1 MELLQ
6 LRYFCEIA
14 RQENISKA
22 SRLLHVSQPSL
33 SRTLSSL
40 EAELGTKLFDREGR
54 NIRLN
59 HNGEIYF
66 RHIRDAL
73 NLIDNAKSELLDFNT
88 TPYGH
93 INLILLAGSNIMPD
107 MLINFHKLY
116 PNISLNLKQQ
126 ITHNL
131 QQANDFDFVISATPG
146 NYEGL
151 VNITLLEEDI
161 VIAAHHNHPIAQ
173 KDSVRLLEAAP
184 YQFVTYSSGP
194 SIRELT
200 DSLCLQAGF
209 RPNIILESDSP
220 NTFKS
225 FIQSQMG
232 IALLPYQTQMSFF
245 NSMITP
251 VHITSPVCKRT
262 IFLSYPE
269 GHYLNRAA
277 KIFMEFCMEFF
288 AKI

>member
-131 QQANDFDFVISATPG
+131 QQANDFDFV
-146 NYEGL
+146 Y
-151 VNITLLEEDI
+151 
-161 VIAAHHNHPIAQ
+161 
-173 KDSVRLLEAAP
+173 
-184 YQFVTYSSGP
+184 
-194 SIRELT
+194 
-200 DSLCLQAGF
+200 LCHS
-209 RPNIILESDSP
+209 R
-220 NTFKS
+220 
-225 FIQSQMG
+225 
-232 IALLPYQTQMSFF
+232 
-245 NSMITP
+245 
-251 VHITSPVCKRT
+251 
-262 IFLSYPE
+262 
-269 GHYLNRAA
+269 
-277 KIFMEFCMEFF
+277 
-288 AKI
+288 